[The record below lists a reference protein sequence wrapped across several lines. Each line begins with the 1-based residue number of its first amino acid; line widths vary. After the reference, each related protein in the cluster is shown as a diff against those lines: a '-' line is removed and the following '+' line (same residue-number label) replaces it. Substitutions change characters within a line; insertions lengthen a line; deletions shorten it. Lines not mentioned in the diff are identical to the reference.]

1 MHGLLGYLSTRP
13 IPPRGQL
20 PFASTLVVASGTLGG
35 PDCWPGESPADR
47 PAERRDDHLAEPPLL
62 DGRPNKRRRNFGA
75 EPPLLDHR
83 HRRPSER
90 RRDFRAEPPLH
101 DGATSGRPRERR
113 GDFRAEAPLMLDRR
127 PHNDRR
133 PGDRGAHWGDATF
146 WLKRPTLTPPPL
158 RSSEPTLESTL
169 PQSASVGADEG
180 DSPESGDRSPSR
192 APPPPG
198 IAMALDVAR
207 GGRVRRGGCVP
218 RWSVLGIV
226 ESARASSARCQVAS
240 ELSSKSGMIFG
251 DSTHCPKRRCSRHGG
266 GHGSEM
272 ERSRTSDM
280 SWGAVSALTKRGGS
294 IPRPNDPPRVGRWD
308 VHRLPGG
315 AVHPRLRTLQPLLE
329 WLGVEGVLLGRE
341 KRDHLDHRLLERRQ
355 DNFPKV
361 VARAV
366 LLVLVVFVLVGAA
379 ARVVGVI
386 VLLRLVLSLVFLTL
400 PERLQHADLH
410 RIHIPRRRHLQ

>member
-1 MHGLLGYLSTRP
+1 MQHAGAPPCTGYSDISQRGPYPPAANSPSLAHSSWRQEPWEVPIAGPGRAPLIGPLRGETTTLLNRP
-13 IPPRGQL
+13 CSMVGPTSGDG
-20 PFASTLVVASGTLGG
+20 TLVLNRPCSTTDIVGPVSGDATFELNRPCTMVLPVVG
-35 PDCWPGESPADR
+35 PVRGEATFVLKR
-47 PAERRDDHLAEPPLL
+47 PLCSIAGPTTIV
-62 DGRPNKRRRNFGA
+62 GR
-75 EPPLLDHR
+75 
-83 HRRPSER
+83 
-90 RRDFRAEPPLH
+90 
-101 DGATSGRPRERR
+101 ATVGPTR
-113 GDFRAEAPLMLDRR
+113 
-127 PHNDRR
+127 
-133 PGDRGAHWGDATF
+133 GDATF

-294 IPRPNDPPRVGRWD
+294 IPRPNDPPK
-308 VHRLPGG
+308 P
-315 AVHPRLRTLQPLLE
+315 PRE
-329 WLGVEGVLLGRE
+329 LGVGMFIASPGVPCTHDCGRSSPFLSGSVSKASCSVVRNE
-341 KRDHLDHRLLERRQ
+341 TISTTASSRGARITFRRSSHEPCCL
-355 DNFPKV
+355 F
-361 VARAV
+361 
-366 LLVLVVFVLVGAA
+366 
-379 ARVVGVI
+379 
-386 VLLRLVLSLVFLTL
+386 S
-400 PERLQHADLH
+400 
-410 RIHIPRRRHLQ
+410 